1 LQSLTRLTKVL
12 QSSLNFQAY
21 FFSIIKNKLSSKS
34 VHKLNPITHTKHSR
48 RKFRNCSAF
57 DWPNSSFYFFF
68 LVPPCQSLMM
78 ELNTLGHV
86 PPIIPQQFRANRNN
100 PNIMC
105 TPLSGIIWPYPYN
118 LCLQSDDSEERSF
131 SICVCNFPV
140 TPNEKSTWHVKSGKR
155 GQLQQNPDYSA
166 VYFKFN

>member
-21 FFSIIKNKLSSKS
+21 FFSIIKNKLSSRS

-68 LVPPCQSLMM
+68 WTRLVSHWWWNSTPSDMCRQSFPNNFALI
-78 ELNTLGHV
+78 EITQTLCV
-86 PPIIPQQFRANRNN
+86 
-100 PNIMC
+100 
-105 TPLSGIIWPYPYN
+105 PLSRVLFDHIHIIY
-118 LCLQSDDSEERSF
+118 
-131 SICVCNFPV
+131 VCNPTTVKRDLFPSAFV
-140 TPNEKSTWHVKSGKR
+140 IFLSRPMKSPHGT
-155 GQLQQNPDYSA
+155 
-166 VYFKFN
+166 